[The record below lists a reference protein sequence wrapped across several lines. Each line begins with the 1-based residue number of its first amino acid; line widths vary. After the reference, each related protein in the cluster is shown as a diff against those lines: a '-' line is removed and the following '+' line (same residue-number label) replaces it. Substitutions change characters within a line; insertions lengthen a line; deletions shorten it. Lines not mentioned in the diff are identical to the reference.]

1 MNAAVAG
8 VLAGWTVEN
17 VPIESLGFGGWLR
30 GLSFAGLSVAVPV
43 VSAAAMARQV
53 APPPFAKVVGRKLDR
68 AADPLTLVFGILLL
82 ALTVLTVQSAL
93 SLAFDPRYRDFP
105 FAPLTAAAL
114 PFLLAGFLC
123 RQQRANVRLRKPSLV
138 RFWRFARYL
147 LSGTKP
153 WPTGRRCGSP
163 RRFWP

>member
-1 MNAAVAG
+1 M
-8 VLAGWTVEN
+8 EN

-30 GLSFAGLSVAVPV
+30 GLSFAGLSIAVPV

-53 APPPFAKVVGRKLDR
+53 APPPFAKVVGPKLDR

-114 PFLLAGFLC
+114 PFLLVGFLVPPAAG
-123 RQQRANVRLRKPSLV
+123 QRALAETVAGAVLAPCAIFIVWNETLANWQALVVRRGGCWS
-138 RFWRFARYL
+138 
-147 LSGTKP
+147 
-153 WPTGRRCGSP
+153 
-163 RRFWP
+163 